1 MPEKGWKSVS
11 LPEGLV
17 SAVETIVDKN
27 PAYTSI
33 SEFVRA
39 AITRLLKEVESEVAT
54 PSIDRS
60 IAEG

>member
-17 SAVETIVDKN
+17 AKIEDIVKDN
-27 PAYTSI
+27 PAYTSS

-39 AITRLLKEVESEVAT
+39 AVSRLLEEIERREA
-54 PSIDRS
+54 
-60 IAEG
+60 A